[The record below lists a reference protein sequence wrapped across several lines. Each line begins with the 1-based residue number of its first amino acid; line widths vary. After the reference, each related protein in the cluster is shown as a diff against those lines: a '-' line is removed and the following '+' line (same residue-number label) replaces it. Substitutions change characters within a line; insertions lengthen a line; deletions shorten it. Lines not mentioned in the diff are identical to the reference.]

1 MIRIAFFI
9 TLLLSVVAL
18 AWTRGRTDERIA
30 ALTCLLG
37 TILTNLIGHSLAT
50 RFLSFN
56 LSTFL
61 VDVGVLLAFLYIAL
75 RSTRFWPMWA
85 AGLQLTGTTVH
96 LLKLINPDL
105 LSFVFGAALA
115 FWSYPILIVIALG
128 AWRTDAIERWR
139 RELQLREYA

>member
-9 TLLLSVVAL
+9 LLLVSVVAL
-18 AWTRGRTDERIA
+18 AWVRGRQDERIA

-37 TILTNLIGHSLAT
+37 TILTHLAGQSLAT
-50 RFLSFN
+50 PFV
-56 LSTFL
+56 TFDLAACL
-61 VDVGVLLAFLYIAL
+61 VDVGVLLAFLFIAL
-75 RSTRFWPMWA
+75 RSSRYWPLWA
-85 AGLQLTGTTVH
+85 AGLQLTATTVH

-139 RELQLREYA
+139 RELHLREYA